1 MPFCSQ
7 CGTEISS
14 DSAFCRECGADL
26 ESQEQD
32 LSDHSLT
39 TDEEKISDS
48 DDTDIPSPNTTPD
61 IENTDDEIES
71 KDGINWSHAGIAL
84 FIAILPAFGAY
95 VSVSL
100 AVSSPVLWIFGVTIP
115 IFGYLLYQRPSVK
128 AMIGGMCFWLAV
140 EAFLTPL
147 TLLIYTFVFTSGQS
161 MSAAGT
167 AGAAIG
173 GLILVVGAFVV
184 GLPVGIVLYLISNR
198 LDVD

>member
-7 CGTEISS
+7 CGVEVSS

-26 ESQEQD
+26 KSQEQN
-32 LSDHSLT
+32 LSGQTST
-39 TDEEKISDS
+39 TDEA
-48 DDTDIPSPNTTPD
+48 TTPD
-61 IENTDDEIES
+61 SNDTPSSNSTSHIEKIDADETES
-71 KDGINWSHAGIAL
+71 TNGFNWSHAGLAL
-84 FIAILPAFGAY
+84 FLAILPAFGAY
-95 VSVSL
+95 MSVSL
-100 AVSSPVLWIFGVTIP
+100 AVSNPVLWIFGVTIP
-115 IFGYLLYQRPSVK
+115 IFGYLLYQRPSLK

-173 GLILVVGAFVV
+173 GLLLVVGAFVV
-184 GLPVGIVLYLISNR
+184 GLPVGIVLYLISSR